1 MNLAIILFLFLQVPR
16 FHLWWIQEVV
26 SELGCARLWLVF
38 WQNFVWCLTKCQRA
52 QNLTFLN
59 LTGKNLLCEKVEICV
74 IIEKDNCV
82 VALNGSQIKPKGMIY
97 VQFAKI
103 DEINQASILLTLEHK
118 ILSNVKIMDTIAKE
132 LWDNLNR
139 M

>member
-1 MNLAIILFLFLQVPR
+1 M
-16 FHLWWIQEVV
+16 
-26 SELGCARLWLVF
+26 
-38 WQNFVWCLTKCQRA
+38 
-52 QNLTFLN
+52 
-59 LTGKNLLCEKVEICV
+59 LCEKVEICV